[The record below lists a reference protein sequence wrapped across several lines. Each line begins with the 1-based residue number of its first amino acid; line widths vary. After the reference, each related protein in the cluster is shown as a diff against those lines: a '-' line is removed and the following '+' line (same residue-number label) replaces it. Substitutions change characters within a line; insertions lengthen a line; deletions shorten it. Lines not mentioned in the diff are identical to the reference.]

1 MWVRIEISPGRSGTF
16 MVKTI
21 DWTTL
26 CCHAT
31 KFPQSFSPLI
41 LANKDVFP
49 YPKKLN
55 IYYLSCFSWS
65 IFIISKICKWNITR
79 LWHVTSKSFWMWCYA
94 NIRLVEV
101 LMWPFWPSSQQVP
114 LVKLF
119 PSNWCVY
126 LSLLKGYSLK
136 EGDKHAM
143 NYARIAFCTKTSTNW
158 CLHY

>member
-1 MWVRIEISPGRSGTF
+1 MY
-16 MVKTI
+16 
-21 DWTTL
+21 TL
-26 CCHAT
+26 THMA
-31 KFPQSFSPLI
+31 KNIYDIHLM
-41 LANKDVFP
+41 LVFP
-49 YPKKLN
+49 WLRWFGQVLYVCRGWVKKWN
-55 IYYLSCFSWS
+55 IYHLSCFSWS

-126 LSLLKGYSLK
+126 LSLLNGYSLK

-158 CLHY
+158 CLHC